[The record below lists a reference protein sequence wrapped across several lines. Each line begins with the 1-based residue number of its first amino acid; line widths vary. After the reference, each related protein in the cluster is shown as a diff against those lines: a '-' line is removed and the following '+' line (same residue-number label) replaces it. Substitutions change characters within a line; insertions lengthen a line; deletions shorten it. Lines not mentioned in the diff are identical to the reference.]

1 RLRLL
6 LERPHITTHV
16 YPQLAEPAGRT
27 HGRDRRQPSVVAVEL
42 QEGGHVDIAHAVA
55 VGHHHRAV
63 AEMPSRP
70 PDASAGEAVEACVD
84 ARHPPTEFVVLL
96 EVTDGLG
103 PAQLDV

>member
-1 RLRLL
+1 M
-6 LERPHITTHV
+6 
-16 YPQLAEPAGRT
+16 
-27 HGRDRRQPSVVAVEL
+27 VAVEL

-55 VGHHHRAV
+55 VGHHHRPV

-103 PAQLDV
+103 PAQLDGEVRRHGPVVQEVLTDDVAEIPEGEHEVVLAG